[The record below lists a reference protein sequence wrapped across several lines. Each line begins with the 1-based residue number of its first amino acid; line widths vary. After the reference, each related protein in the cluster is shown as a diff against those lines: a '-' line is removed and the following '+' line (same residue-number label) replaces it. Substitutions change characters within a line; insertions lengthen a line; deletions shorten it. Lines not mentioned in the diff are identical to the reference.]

1 MPLVIADQTM
11 DLDQT
16 LPKRTLEAIDNPP
29 VNSLDTIDRDYRRTL
44 WHEREARHW
53 ENMDTDD
60 DPGFGLML
68 VSGDKGA
75 GKTTLIS
82 LLAGDLY
89 DRGFSVVSNI
99 SRLFGHQ
106 TRDVRDIFTFL
117 KHFPRK
123 PALRWTRYLR
133 CCRSIG
139 RPPADRRS
147 F

>member
-1 MPLVIADQTM
+1 MPLVIANQTM

-29 VNSLDTIDRDYRRTL
+29 HNSLDTIDRDYRRTL
-44 WHEREARHW
+44 WHEREERHW

-99 SRLFGHQ
+99 SRLFVPRQPYLPVGVNQ
-106 TRDVRDIFTFL
+106 FCRFTSS
-117 KHFPRK
+117 
-123 PALRWTRYLR
+123 AWTRCWLR
-133 CCRSIG
+133 CWAAPVR
-139 RPPADRRS
+139 
-147 F
+147 

>member
-1 MPLVIADQTM
+1 MTGTTGARFGM
-11 DLDQT
+11 
-16 LPKRTLEAIDNPP
+16 
-29 VNSLDTIDRDYRRTL
+29 SGRRGI
-44 WHEREARHW
+44 W

-89 DRGFSVVSNI
+89 DRGFNVVSNI

-117 KHFPRK
+117 KTFPEK
-123 PALRWTRYLR
+123 TCFALDEVPALLSVYRQATSRPAGVFEPIGGTGETSHHHHRRYVAGAVGGPR
-133 CCRSIG
+133 VPG
-139 RPPADRRS
+139 GG
-147 F
+147 